1 MKMLNWV
8 GAMAMACS
16 SLAVADMLDFEDAP
30 TPIDWSG
37 PPIIGAYGAATNYA
51 GFTWGGTPAGAYFFS
66 GPFGLNTG
74 YSYGVTG
81 FRGLFT
87 ADDPNTA
94 TGSTL
99 PIIMRR
105 NSPWTF
111 VGADF
116 TGAYNRDLMV
126 DITGYDAL
134 GNMVHTT
141 TITLGLPT
149 GPETRNFAGFVNITE
164 LRINSYGGTD
174 FGHLPPGSQYFGTNL
189 VIDNLIFTPAPAGL
203 ALLGVMGALPRRR
216 RSA

>member
-1 MKMLNWV
+1 MKSLIWA
-8 GAMAMACS
+8 GAAAMACS
-16 SLAVADMLDFEDAP
+16 TLAVADMLDFEDAP
-30 TPIDWSG
+30 TPIVWTG
-37 PPIIGAYGAATNYA
+37 PPIIGAYGATTNYA
-51 GFTWGGTPAGAYFFS
+51 GFTWGGTPDGAYFFS

-74 YSYGVTG
+74 YSYGTTG
-81 FRGLFT
+81 FRALFS
-87 ADDPNTA
+87 ADDPTTS

-116 TGAYNRDLMV
+116 TGAYNQDLMV

-134 GNMVHTT
+134 GNIVNST
-141 TITLGLPT
+141 TITLGLPI
-149 GPETRNFAGFVNITE
+149 GPDVRTFAGFVNIAE
-164 LRINSYGGTD
+164 LRIHSYGGTD
-174 FGHLPPGSQYFGTNL
+174 YGHLPPGSVYFGTNL

-216 RSA
+216 RPA

>member
-1 MKMLNWV
+1 MKMLSWA
-8 GAMAMACS
+8 GTAAMACS
-16 SLAVADMLDFEDAP
+16 SLAVADMLDFEDAS
-30 TPIDWSG
+30 TPIDWVG
-37 PPIIGAYGAATNYA
+37 PPIIGAYGATTNYA

-74 YSYGVTG
+74 YRYGTTG
-81 FRGLFT
+81 FRGLFS
-87 ADDPNTA
+87 ADDPATS

-126 DITGYDAL
+126 DITGYDAF
-134 GNMVHTT
+134 GTMVHSQ
-141 TITLGLPT
+141 TITLGDPIAPDSRLFT
-149 GPETRNFAGFVNITE
+149 GFENIAE
-164 LRINSYGGTD
+164 LRIQSYGGTD
-174 FGHLPPGSQYFGTNL
+174 YGHLPAGSQYFGTNL

-203 ALLGVMGALPRRR
+203 ALLGVLGALPRRR
-216 RSA
+216 RGA

>member
-1 MKMLNWV
+1 MKMLTWA
-8 GAMAMACS
+8 GTAAMVFS
-16 SLAVADMLDFEDAP
+16 SIAAADMLDFEDAS
-30 TPIDWSG
+30 TPIDWVG
-37 PPIIGAYGAATNYA
+37 PPIIGAYGATTNYA

-74 YSYGVTG
+74 YRYGTTG
-81 FRGLFT
+81 FRGLFS
-87 ADDPNTA
+87 ADDPATP

-126 DITGYDAL
+126 DITGYDAF
-134 GNMVHTT
+134 GTMVHSQ
-141 TITLGLPT
+141 TITLGEPT
-149 GPETRNFAGFVNITE
+149 GASTRTFTGFVNIAE
-164 LRINSYGGTD
+164 LRIQSYGGTD
-174 FGHLPPGSQYFGTNL
+174 AGQLPPGSQYFGTNL
-189 VIDNLIFTPAPAGL
+189 VIDNLMFTPAPAGL

-216 RSA
+216 RGA